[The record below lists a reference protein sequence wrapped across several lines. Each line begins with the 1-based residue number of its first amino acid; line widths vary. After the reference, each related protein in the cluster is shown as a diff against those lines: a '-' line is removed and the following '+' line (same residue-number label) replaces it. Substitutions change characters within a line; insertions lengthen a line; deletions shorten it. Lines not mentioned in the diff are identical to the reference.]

1 MGLIAFGRRFGA
13 AVLVVVSLT
22 LIVGACAPRQKAKGT
37 SFADQTRGLTK
48 KEGFFD
54 LYIDPRGGRVLA
66 RFPEPGDDGVAV
78 RMIYANAL
86 TAGLGSNPVGLDRG
100 LTTRGAVLRVRQVG
114 NRAIFEVEN
123 SRYRA
128 SADNPAERE
137 SVAASFARSQL
148 WAGPVL
154 TTARNGDLLVD
165 MSGFL
170 QRDSMDIAGQL
181 KARGQ
186 GAYALVAD
194 LSYPDTTS
202 MLAFPDNVEMDATLT
217 FSAQT
222 AGGEVARTA
231 ADGRQFSLTMHHS
244 FVRLPPEGFVSRAF
258 DPRVAAIDVGYYDF
272 SADLAA
278 PVKRAFARRFRVER
292 EDPSLASG
300 PVKKP
305 LIFYVDRGAP
315 EPIRS
320 ALIDGAS
327 WWADAFEEA
336 GLERAFRVEI
346 LPEDAHPMDVRYNVI
361 QWTHRQTRGWSYGGG
376 VYDPRTGE
384 MLKAHVI
391 LGSQRVRQDRMIF
404 EGLAGT
410 AKTGSGAI
418 DDPIEIALARIRQ
431 LSAHEVGHTLGFAH
445 NFAASTNDRASV
457 MDYPAPD
464 IQVTEDGALDFSTA
478 YASGIGIWD
487 KFTVK
492 WLYSTFSPDITA
504 EERQRSLDNMVDR
517 AYGQG
522 LRFVAD
528 RHGRSVGAPHAHG
541 AVWDNGDDPVAALA
555 TAMAVRQ
562 IALRNFDIPM
572 VRNGTPRARLR
583 EVLVPVYLYHR
594 YQVAAAAKLIGGYD
608 FTYAKA
614 GDGLS
619 FSAPV
624 APARQREAIAGLLK
638 TLEPKTLSLPERIL
652 VRLAPAVGSFNGG
665 AGSEEFASGLGDIFD
680 PLSAADAAATATL
693 TAMLEPTRLAR
704 LIETH
709 RRNGASPSYEELLAA
724 LEIAVFAEAPDAKL
738 APIARRVQTRF
749 LLTLMN
755 VNRNPR
761 TSPEVQ
767 AETDAYLL
775 KLQGRLSSG
784 LDDDNR
790 NPAKNHRGWL
800 LSLISEHLNQDMAVN
815 TILDQG
821 VDIPP
826 GSPIG
831 SQFGNPQMET
841 CWHCRP

>member
-54 LYIDPRGGRVLA
+54 LYIDPRGGRVRA

-384 MLKAHVI
+384 ML
-391 LGSQRVRQDRMIF
+391 
-404 EGLAGT
+404 
-410 AKTGSGAI
+410 
-418 DDPIEIALARIRQ
+418 
-431 LSAHEVGHTLGFAH
+431 
-445 NFAASTNDRASV
+445 
-457 MDYPAPD
+457 
-464 IQVTEDGALDFSTA
+464 
-478 YASGIGIWD
+478 
-487 KFTVK
+487 
-492 WLYSTFSPDITA
+492 
-504 EERQRSLDNMVDR
+504 
-517 AYGQG
+517 
-522 LRFVAD
+522 
-528 RHGRSVGAPHAHG
+528 
-541 AVWDNGDDPVAALA
+541 
-555 TAMAVRQ
+555 
-562 IALRNFDIPM
+562 
-572 VRNGTPRARLR
+572 
-583 EVLVPVYLYHR
+583 
-594 YQVAAAAKLIGGYD
+594 
-608 FTYAKA
+608 
-614 GDGLS
+614 
-619 FSAPV
+619 
-624 APARQREAIAGLLK
+624 
-638 TLEPKTLSLPERIL
+638 
-652 VRLAPAVGSFNGG
+652 
-665 AGSEEFASGLGDIFD
+665 
-680 PLSAADAAATATL
+680 
-693 TAMLEPTRLAR
+693 
-704 LIETH
+704 
-709 RRNGASPSYEELLAA
+709 
-724 LEIAVFAEAPDAKL
+724 
-738 APIARRVQTRF
+738 
-749 LLTLMN
+749 
-755 VNRNPR
+755 
-761 TSPEVQ
+761 
-767 AETDAYLL
+767 
-775 KLQGRLSSG
+775 
-784 LDDDNR
+784 
-790 NPAKNHRGWL
+790 
-800 LSLISEHLNQDMAVN
+800 
-815 TILDQG
+815 
-821 VDIPP
+821 
-826 GSPIG
+826 
-831 SQFGNPQMET
+831 
-841 CWHCRP
+841 